1 MTATERL
8 KAARGGVKLAKDSL
22 DGIRQQARQ
31 AMRDRVRAE
40 AAFRAAERCPQD
52 LAPAREELER
62 QRKAS
67 DFLAAAVEDAKEL
80 LFLCECSA
88 DDALRDIEMA
98 ALCGPELLLPI
109 WD

>member
-1 MTATERL
+1 MTAIERL
-8 KAARGGVKLAKDSL
+8 KAARGGVKLAKNSL
-22 DGIRQQARQ
+22 EGIRQQARQ
-31 AMRDRVRAE
+31 ATRDRVRAE
-40 AAFRAAERCPQD
+40 VAFRAAERCQQN

-67 DFLAAAVEDAKEL
+67 DFLSVAVEDAEEL

-88 DDALRDIEMA
+88 EDALRDIEMA
-98 ALCGPELLLPI
+98 SLCGPELLLPI